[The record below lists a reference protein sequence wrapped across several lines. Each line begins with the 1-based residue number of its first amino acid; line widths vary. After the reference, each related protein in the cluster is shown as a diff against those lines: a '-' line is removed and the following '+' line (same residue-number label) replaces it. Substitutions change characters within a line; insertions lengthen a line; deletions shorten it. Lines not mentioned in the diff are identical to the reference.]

1 MTGFFVAVIL
11 FGGFITAM
19 AMVLIVAEKSH
30 ERDMR
35 LDVTE
40 RRDRLVDVMADAEQL
55 VEELN
60 RFADYSVGVCEQKRQ
75 EVVSVLQQADMLMSQ
90 VSAASASLASS
101 IAGARAAASQSPS
114 SDLEEPSLPMDR
126 QPATAPQDIG
136 LDAMDRV
143 AATAPVGQTG
153 NGVASRGRVLTLD
166 ARRSE
171 ALRLATGGM
180 THAEIARSL
189 HLGKGEIELITRV
202 GSGT

>member
-1 MTGFFVAVIL
+1 MTGYFVAIIL
-11 FGGFITAM
+11 FGIFITAI

-30 ERDMR
+30 ERDLR

-75 EVVSVLQQADMLMSQ
+75 EVVSVLQKADLLMSQ
-90 VSAASASLASS
+90 VSAASASLESS
-101 IAGARAAASQSPS
+101 LAGAHVVASLPSAQNVVPQMQETTPS
-114 SDLEEPSLPMDR
+114 SE
-126 QPATAPQDIG
+126 PQDNRHF
-136 LDAMDRV
+136 LTEEM
-143 AATAPVGQTG
+143 APFVPPVQTN
-153 NGVASRGRVLTLD
+153 NGALSRGRVLTLD

-171 ALRLATGGM
+171 ALRLAKGGM

>member
-1 MTGFFVAVIL
+1 MTGYFVAIIL
-11 FGGFITAM
+11 FGSFITAI

-30 ERDMR
+30 ERDLR

-75 EVVSVLQQADMLMSQ
+75 EVVSVLQRADLLMSQ
-90 VSAASASLASS
+90 VSAASASLESS
-101 IAGARAAASQSPS
+101 LAGARIV
-114 SDLEEPSLPMDR
+114 PSLSSV
-126 QPATAPQDIG
+126 QNVVTQVQETALSSESQDNG
-136 LDAMDRV
+136 QFLSEEM
-143 AATAPVGQTG
+143 APCVPSVQTN
-153 NGVASRGRVLTLD
+153 NGMLSRGRVLTLD

-171 ALRLATGGM
+171 ALRLAKGGM

>member
-1 MTGFFVAVIL
+1 MTGYFVAIIL
-11 FGGFITAM
+11 FGCFITAI

-30 ERDMR
+30 ERDLR

-75 EVVSVLQQADMLMSQ
+75 EVVSVLQRADLLMSQ
-90 VSAASASLASS
+90 VSAASASLESS
-101 IAGARAAASQSPS
+101 LAGARAV
-114 SDLEEPSLPMDR
+114 PSLPSE
-126 QPATAPQDIG
+126 QNVVAQVQETTPSSEPQDNRPF
-136 LDAMDRV
+136 LSEEM
-143 AATAPVGQTG
+143 APVVPSVQTS
-153 NGVASRGRVLTLD
+153 NGTLSRGRVLTLD

-171 ALRLATGGM
+171 ALRLAKGGM